1 MALDLWQI
9 RRQKRMTID
18 ELARRAEIH
27 PGLIKAYELGER
39 AVSASD
45 LERLAEALEVDP
57 SDIKELSEPP
67 PRGPSRQSQPPSYDS
82 GTGQQQRYDNMGG
95 YDRGAGYAPRYSNY
109 SSRPSNYGSDQ
120 PRQSGYGSD
129 QPRQGGYGNDQPRQ
143 GGYSNDP
150 NRQSGYAPRRSG
162 EFQQRPPSRGR
173 TDRPPKKP
181 GGRKPRPLPAPA
193 RPSQIEHLK
202 TLLVRLDMSGD
213 ELLRLAGKPLSMLN
227 RKEAAELL
235 TTCQTMLAERKPEK
249 PKGKRQRPYLP
260 ESVDEHEL
268 LYLTKVQLEQRPLDV
283 TLFNG
288 ETMRGTLVGFSPYAL
303 TVAGDDGQETT
314 VQKLAIAYYQA
325 PASVAASVNGVEVTQ
340 EGEPA

>member
-9 RRQKRMTID
+9 RRQKRLTID

-39 AVSASD
+39 SISTSD
-45 LERLAEALEVDP
+45 MERLADALEIDP
-57 SDIKELSEPP
+57 SEIKELSDPP
-67 PRGPSRQSQPPSYDS
+67 PRGPSRQAPPSSYES
-82 GTGQQQRYDNMGG
+82 GQGQQQRYDNFGG

-109 SSRPSNYGSDQ
+109 SSRPSYGS
-120 PRQSGYGSD
+120 
-129 QPRQGGYGNDQPRQ
+129 DQPRQ

-150 NRQSGYAPRRSG
+150 NRQSGYAPRQGGDYQQRSG
-162 EFQQRPPSRGR
+162 PRPPSRGR
-173 TDRPPKKP
+173 TDRPPKKS
-181 GGRKPRPLPAPA
+181 GGPKRRPQVAAA

-202 TLLVRLDMSGD
+202 TLLVRLEMSGD

-235 TTCQTMLAERKPEK
+235 TTCQTMLSERKPEK

-268 LYLTKVQLEQRPLDV
+268 LYLTKVQLEKRPLNV

-288 ETMRGTLVGFSPYAL
+288 ETMQGTLVGFSPYAL
-303 TVAGDDGQETT
+303 TVADDDGQETT

-325 PASVAASVNGVEVTQ
+325 PASVAAQVNGVE
-340 EGEPA
+340 ESEPA

>member
-39 AVSASD
+39 AISESD
-45 LERLAEALEVDP
+45 LERLANALEVDP
-57 SDIKELSEPP
+57 ADIKQLSEPP

-82 GTGQQQRYDNMGG
+82 GADQQQQQRYDNFGG
-95 YDRGAGYAPRYSNY
+95 YERGAGYTQRYSNY
-109 SSRPSNYGSDQ
+109 SSRPSGYGSDQ

-129 QPRQGGYGNDQPRQ
+129 QPRQGGY
-143 GGYSNDP
+143 SNDP
-150 NRQSGYAPRRSG
+150 SRQSGYAPRRSG
-162 EFQQRPPSRGR
+162 DYQQRPPSRGR
-173 TDRPPKKP
+173 TDRPPKKS

-193 RPSQIEHLK
+193 RPSQLEHLK
-202 TLLVRLDMSGD
+202 TLLVRLEMSGD

-235 TTCQTMLAERKPEK
+235 TTCQTLLAERKPEK

-268 LYLTKVQLEQRPLDV
+268 LYLTKVQLENRPLAL

-288 ETMRGTLVGFSPYAL
+288 ETMQGALVGFSPYAL
-303 TVAGDDGQETT
+303 TVASDDGQETT

-325 PASVAASVNGVEVTQ
+325 PASVPAPANGVA
-340 EGEPA
+340 EGDSE

>member
-9 RRQKRMTID
+9 RRQKRLTID

-39 AVSASD
+39 SISAAD
-45 LERLAEALEVDP
+45 MERLAAALEIDP
-57 SDIKELSEPP
+57 SEIKELSDPP
-67 PRGPSRQSQPPSYDS
+67 PRGPSRQESPPSYDS
-82 GTGQQQRYDNMGG
+82 GQGQQRYDNFGG
-95 YDRGAGYAPRYSNY
+95 YERGAGYAPRYSNY
-109 SSRPSNYGSDQ
+109 PSRPSYGS
-120 PRQSGYGSD
+120 
-129 QPRQGGYGNDQPRQ
+129 DQPRQ

-150 NRQSGYAPRRSG
+150 NRQQSGYAPRTG
-162 EFQQRPPSRGR
+162 GDYQQRPDSRPPSRGR

-181 GGRKPRPLPAPA
+181 GGLKRRPQVAPA

-202 TLLVRLDMSGD
+202 TLLVRLEMSGD

-235 TTCQTMLAERKPEK
+235 TTCQTMLSERKPEK

-268 LYLTKVQLEQRPLDV
+268 LYLTRVQLEKRPLNV

-288 ETMRGTLVGFSPYAL
+288 ETMQGTLVGFSPYAL
-303 TVAGDDGQETT
+303 TVANDDGQETT

-325 PASVAASVNGVEVTQ
+325 SASGAAPINGSVES
-340 EGEPA
+340 EPA

>member
-9 RRQKRMTID
+9 RRQKRLTID

-39 AVSASD
+39 SISASD
-45 LERLAEALEVDP
+45 LERLAAALDIDP
-57 SDIKELSEPP
+57 LEIKELSDPP
-67 PRGPSRQSQPPSYDS
+67 PRGPSREAPPPTYDS
-82 GTGQQQRYDNMGG
+82 GQQRYDNFGG
-95 YDRGAGYAPRYSNY
+95 YDRNAGYAPRYSNY
-109 SSRPSNYGSDQ
+109 SSRPS
-120 PRQSGYGSD
+120 YGSD
-129 QPRQGGYGNDQPRQ
+129 QPRQGGYN
-143 GGYSNDP
+143 NDP
-150 NRQSGYAPRRSG
+150 NRQSSGYEPRGGGDYQQRSG
-162 EFQQRPPSRGR
+162 PRPPSRGR
-173 TDRPPKKP
+173 TERPPKKP
-181 GGRKPRPLPAPA
+181 GGPKRRPQIAPA

-202 TLLVRLDMSGD
+202 TLLVRLEMSGD

-235 TTCQTMLAERKPEK
+235 TTCQTMLSERKPEK

-268 LYLTKVQLEQRPLDV
+268 LYLTKVQLEKRPLSL

-288 ETMRGTLVGFSPYAL
+288 ETVQGTLVGFSPYAL
-303 TVAGDDGQETT
+303 TLAGDDGMEST

-325 PASVAASVNGVEVTQ
+325 PPSTAAAANGVEKS
-340 EGEPA
+340 EPA

>member
-39 AVSASD
+39 SISESD
-45 LERLAEALEVDP
+45 LLRLADALEIDP
-57 SDIKELSEPP
+57 SEVKQLSDPP
-67 PRGPSRQSQPPSYDS
+67 PRGPSRQSPPQSYDS
-82 GTGQQQRYDNMGG
+82 GAGQQRYDNFGG
-95 YDRGAGYAPRYSNY
+95 YERGGGYTPRYSNY
-109 SSRPSNYGSDQ
+109 SARPS
-120 PRQSGYGSD
+120 YGSD
-129 QPRQGGYGNDQPRQ
+129 QPRQGGYGSDQPRQ

-150 NRQSGYAPRRSG
+150 NRQSGYAPRESGDYQQRSG
-162 EFQQRPPSRGR
+162 PRPPSRGR

-181 GGRKPRPLPAPA
+181 GGPKRRPQISPA

-202 TLLVRLDMSGD
+202 MLLVRLEMSGD

-235 TTCQTMLAERKPEK
+235 TTCQTMLTERKPEK

-268 LYLTKVQLEQRPLDV
+268 LYLTKVQLEKRPLNV

-288 ETMRGTLVGFSPYAL
+288 ETMQGTLVGFSPYAL
-303 TVAGDDGQETT
+303 TVADAAGQETT

-325 PASVAASVNGVEVTQ
+325 AASAAVEST
-340 EGEPA
+340 PS

>member
-39 AVSASD
+39 AISASD
-45 LERLAEALEVDP
+45 MERLAAALEIDP
-57 SDIKELSEPP
+57 SEIKELSDPP
-67 PRGPSRQSQPPSYDS
+67 PRGPSRQAPPPSYDS
-82 GTGQQQRYDNMGG
+82 GQGQQRYDNFGG

-109 SSRPSNYGSDQ
+109 SSRPAYGS
-120 PRQSGYGSD
+120 
-129 QPRQGGYGNDQPRQ
+129 DQPRQ

-150 NRQSGYAPRRSG
+150 NRQSGYAPRSG
-162 EFQQRPPSRGR
+162 GDYQQRPSSRPPSRGR
-173 TDRPPKKP
+173 TDRPPKKS
-181 GGRKPRPLPAPA
+181 GGTKRRPQVSPA
-193 RPSQIEHLK
+193 RASQIEHLK
-202 TLLVRLDMSGD
+202 TLLVRLEMSGD

-235 TTCQTMLAERKPEK
+235 TTCQTMLSERKPEK

-268 LYLTKVQLEQRPLDV
+268 LYLTKVQLEKRPLNV

-288 ETMRGTLVGFSPYAL
+288 ETMQGTLVGFSPYAL
-303 TVAGDDGQETT
+303 TVADGDGQETT

-325 PASVAASVNGVEVTQ
+325 PASVAAPVNGTE
-340 EGEPA
+340 ESEIA

>member
-39 AVSASD
+39 AISDSD
-45 LERLAEALEVDP
+45 LERLADALDVDP
-57 SDIKELSEPP
+57 SDIKQLSEPP
-67 PRGPSRQSQPPSYDS
+67 PRGPSRPSQPPAYDS
-82 GTGQQQRYDNMGG
+82 GAGQQQRYDSFGG
-95 YDRGAGYAPRYSNY
+95 YDRGTGYTPRYSNY
-109 SSRPSNYGSDQ
+109 SQRSG
-120 PRQSGYGSD
+120 GYGS
-129 QPRQGGYGNDQPRQ
+129 DQPRQ

-162 EFQQRPPSRGR
+162 DYQQRPPSRGR
-173 TDRPPKKP
+173 GDRPPKKSGP
-181 GGRKPRPLPAPA
+181 RKPRPLPAPA

-227 RKEAAELL
+227 RKEAAVLL

-268 LYLTKVQLEQRPLDV
+268 LYLTKVQLENRPLDL

-303 TVAGDDGQETT
+303 TLSDEEGQETT

-325 PASVAASVNGVEVTQ
+325 PASVAASANGVE
-340 EGEPA
+340 ESEPA